1 MWSYICALAQDHGF
15 FWDEDFK
22 NLEELSQSRS
32 ESPTVLPILSLH
44 GWTITTQQGQWF
56 GHWR

>member
-1 MWSYICALAQDHGF
+1 MWSYICALALDHGF

-22 NLEELSQSRS
+22 ILEELSQSRG

-44 GWTITTQQGQWF
+44 AQAITT
-56 GHWR
+56 

>member
-1 MWSYICALAQDHGF
+1 MWSYICALDQDHGF

-32 ESPTVLPILSLH
+32 ESLTVLSILSLH
-44 GWTITTQQGQWF
+44 GWTITT
-56 GHWR
+56 